1 MKYSLWVQFYY
12 SSKHWTIAMLY
23 KIKMNLSPRFLY
35 QNSSLQCWLLRYP
48 VQFIH
53 LLPWSWCALKLHQSI
68 AGRKFHTYHFRQV
81 KGQGLTTVEQLL
93 ISTTKH
99 RQAWKWLQV
108 RSAVIYT
115 NYISPY
121 RSIPLPP
128 DSGIC
133 VFEHCSLVSLLICSV
148 QHWKQIYIHT
158 FI

>member
-1 MKYSLWVQFYY
+1 
-12 SSKHWTIAMLY
+12 MLY
-23 KIKMNLSPRFLY
+23 KIKMNLTPRILY
-35 QNSSLQCWLLRYP
+35 QNSSLQCWLLCYP

-53 LLPWSWCALKLHQSI
+53 LLPRSWCALKLHQRI

-81 KGQGLTTVEQLL
+81 KGQGLTTVEQFL

-115 NYISPY
+115 NYISLY

-128 DSGIC
+128 DNRIC
-133 VFEHCSLVSLLICSV
+133 MFAHCSLVSLLTRSV
-148 QHWKQIYIHT
+148 QHWNQICIWFSAILLFSEWT
-158 FI
+158 NIK

>member
-1 MKYSLWVQFYY
+1 
-12 SSKHWTIAMLY
+12 MLY
-23 KIKMNLSPRFLY
+23 KIKINLFPRILD
-35 QNSSLQCWLLRYP
+35 QNFSLWCWLLRYP
-48 VQFIH
+48 VQFIR

-121 RSIPLPP
+121 TSIPLPQTAEYVCLNIAHLSHFSSALCNTRIKYTCTHP
-128 DSGIC
+128 LSAI
-133 VFEHCSLVSLLICSV
+133 LLFSE
-148 QHWKQIYIHT
+148 
-158 FI
+158 